1 MASPSD
7 TAAGDRFP
15 TETVVR
21 ARVVVREATLP
32 VGEDTR
38 RTRRRQ
44 TRSRHSWRGGMAM
57 TAGAKMRELDGEEQR
72 GKWAFLSQ

>member
-32 VGEDTR
+32 VGKT
-38 RTRRRQ
+38 
-44 TRSRHSWRGGMAM
+44 RGGRD
-57 TAGAKMRELDGEEQR
+57 GARLGR
-72 GKWAFLSQ
+72 GTRGAVAWQ